1 MIVTFLKEFE
11 HFLRSHKQWWCHFDD
26 DNYVNVAA
34 LLDTLDKYEADKPWY
49 LGKTST
55 ASPLKIVHP
64 KAGSVRELHVIL
76 QYLKHLFFCNIF
88 QQNSSFATC
97 ICICILNIS
106 PSRIPPSGLPLA
118 ELASVFLE
126 RSPFGWHHLPLM
138 EDLYRS
144 NICLLVLYCSIWGK
158 IMSNLCHFVILCCC
172 AGW

>member
-64 KAGSVRELHVIL
+64 KAGSVRVFETSFSAEFLLLVFHVYL
-76 QYLKHLFFCNIF
+76 FLYLYLYLYLKRLSP
-88 QQNSSFATC
+88 QQNSSFWFATGGAGFC
-97 ICICILNIS
+97 V
-106 PSRIPPSGLPLA
+106 SRTLALRMAPLA
-118 ELASVFLE
+118 VDGGFVQVQYMFA
-126 RSPFGWHHLPLM
+126 
-138 EDLYRS
+138 
-144 NICLLVLYCSIWGK
+144 CTVLF
-158 IMSNLCHFVILCCC
+158 NLGQNHV
-172 AGW
+172 

>member
-76 QYLKHLFFCNIF
+76 QYLKHLFFLQHLSAEFLFCHVYLYLYF
-88 QQNSSFATC
+88 KHLSQQNSSFWFATGGAGFC
-97 ICICILNIS
+97 V
-106 PSRIPPSGLPLA
+106 SRTLALRMAPLA
-118 ELASVFLE
+118 VDGGFVQVQYM
-126 RSPFGWHHLPLM
+126 F
-138 EDLYRS
+138 
-144 NICLLVLYCSIWGK
+144 VLYCSIWGK
-158 IMSNLCHFVILCCC
+158 IMSNPCHFVILCFWT
-172 AGW
+172 GW